1 MPAAPPVRSS
11 GTDFHAYLVNELA
24 GSRRILVEDHLSR
37 CLGCR
42 ARIAEM
48 KGERP
53 IVAMPRGLPRR
64 SLGEGG
70 SSSRW
75 VQWGTLAAA
84 AALLFAVLYLGR
96 DAIDG
101 MMAPGGPRATVV
113 SADGG
118 LYRLP
123 VSSLEA
129 GAAIGEHES
138 VRTGPG
144 AHAVLRLA
152 DGSMVDVN
160 ERTELFVTAAWSG
173 QAIHLQRGDIIV
185 KAAKQRRGRL
195 RVLTR
200 DSIASV
206 KGTVFA
212 VSAGMGGSVVSV
224 VEGSVAV
231 NQPGREVLLSPG
243 EQAASIPTLESSV
256 ADAVSW
262 SPEAESYLELLGS
275 LVKIERELAN
285 FPAELRTNSALLS
298 YLPAGAI
305 VYGAVPNPGVTI
317 GRALSLAEEQAAQN
331 ATFSAWWNSETGQ
344 LLRQLTDRVQSV
356 NPLLG
361 DEIVFSASVSGLDDP
376 VPIVMAR
383 VQPGRRA
390 ELASAL
396 EGLFAA
402 AGESPASYSV
412 SDELMV
418 VSSSPSQLAWGLAHL
433 GQGAGSPFAAA
444 IGERYRRGVGWL
456 IGMDA
461 APLVTMASRDDAP
474 PIELAGMIG
483 MKYLFLEQR
492 AAAGAVENEVTFAF
506 QGARTGMGSWL
517 ADAGSGGAAEYLPAD
532 ALLAGYVS
540 TREPLQL
547 FEEFTAQITKS
558 EPDFERG
565 LTSMD
570 EKLGVGFVQNLT
582 AALGTEA
589 ALALTGLS
597 ASGPTWVMTC
607 VANNPAVIDGSLQ
620 KLVETFNAELG
631 PDEQGKRIVLQQES
645 AGGRTWSTMKPGG
658 LPLGITWTYDS
669 GLHGGG
675 LRSRRRG
682 ACHRD
687 PERRLPARLV
697 SRVPR
702 PAPLVCRP
710 PSVRLRLAEREGG
723 TRNPVGADHQ
733 PGARRARGRARSDSR
748 HVRWNAGTDPRR
760 QPYSHL
766 RIDHGRDADG
776 EPGPGD
782 PGPAIRRCPTPLT
795 AWPRGRKTRASEAK
809 RATRTERVDEAAR
822 ERACRGVRGAKPL
835 EMNTR
840 SSNSTT

>member
-1 MPAAPPVRSS
+1 MSEDRLERALQEMKKEEVDAGTLEAARARVWEKVTNAGSATCAEFRQ
-11 GTDFHAYLVNELA
+11 DFRGYLGKELG

-37 CLGCR
+37 CPGCR

-53 IVAMPRGLPRR
+53 IVAMPLR
-64 SLGEGG
+64 

-75 VQWGTLAAA
+75 MQRGTLAAA
-84 AALLFAVLYLGR
+84 AALVFAVLYLGR

-101 MMAPGGPRATVV
+101 MMGPSGPRATVV
-113 SADGG
+113 SVNGG
-118 LYRLP
+118 LYRLA
-123 VSSLEA
+123 VGSLEA
-129 GAAIGEHES
+129 GAAIGEGES

-144 AHAVLRLA
+144 ARAVLRLA

-243 EQAASIPTLESSV
+243 EQAASIPALASSV
-256 ADAVSW
+256 ATAVSW
-262 SPEAESYLELLGS
+262 SPEAEDYLKLLGS
-275 LVKIERELAN
+275 LAKIERELAK
-285 FPAELRTNSALLS
+285 FPAELRTDSALLS
-298 YLPAGAI
+298 YLPAGAV
-305 VYGAVPNPGVTI
+305 VYGTVPNPGVTI
-317 GRALSLAEEQAAQN
+317 GRALALAEEQSAQN
-331 ATFSAWWNSETGQ
+331 ATFGVWWNSETGR
-344 LLRQLTDRVQSV
+344 LLRQMADRIQSV
-356 NPLLG
+356 NPMLG
-361 DEIVFSASVSGLDDP
+361 DEIVFCASVPGSDEP

-396 EGLFAA
+396 DALFAE
-402 AGESPASYSV
+402 AGASPAAYSV
-412 SDELMV
+412 SDDLMV
-418 VSSSPSQLAWGLAHL
+418 VSSSPSQLAWALAHL

-461 APLVTMASRDDAP
+461 PPIVKMASGDDAP

-492 AAAGAVENEVTFAF
+492 APAGAEENEVTFAF

-565 LTSMD
+565 LATMD
-570 EKLGVGFVQNLT
+570 EKFGAGFMQNLT
-582 AALGTEA
+582 SALGTEA

-597 ASGPTWVMTC
+597 ANGPMWVMAS
-607 VANNPAVIDGSLQ
+607 VANNPPVIDSSLQ
-620 KLVETFNAELG
+620 KLVDTFNAELG
-631 PDEQGKRIVLQQES
+631 PDEQAKRIVFEQES
-645 AGGRTWSTMKPGG
+645 AGGRTWITMKPGG
-658 LPLGITWTYDS
+658 LPLGIIWTYDGGYMVAASDRASAERAIATRNGGSQLVWSPEFLGQLPSSAGLHPSAFAWLNAKGALGILSALAPSPALGELAAGRDPILVVFDGTPEQIHAASRTRFS
-669 GLHGGG
+669 GLI
-675 LRSRRRG
+675 L
-682 ACHRD
+682 D
-687 PERRLPARLV
+687 LMLIERLGRATLGQQSA
-697 SRVPR
+697 VPR
-702 PAPLVCRP
+702 
-710 PSVRLRLAEREGG
+710 
-723 TRNPVGADHQ
+723 Q
-733 PGARRARGRARSDSR
+733 
-748 HVRWNAGTDPRR
+748 
-760 QPYSHL
+760 
-766 RIDHGRDADG
+766 
-776 EPGPGD
+776 
-782 PGPAIRRCPTPLT
+782 
-795 AWPRGRKTRASEAK
+795 
-809 RATRTERVDEAAR
+809 
-822 ERACRGVRGAKPL
+822 
-835 EMNTR
+835 
-840 SSNSTT
+840 